1 MRSTGRRGRT
11 GARGPGRLRTAFGSW
26 SRSRS
31 IRRRLLVSLGM
42 LAVVAAGVAAL
53 AVSQLSALA
62 AGNEDLARA
71 DRATTSLARMGS
83 AQLTTRA
90 AVAELA
96 ATAGSTDVAA
106 RLAEVTAGDRAMAAA
121 VEGFVAA
128 VGTDRELPEAWPQ
141 VLSSWDRW
149 VTVRE
154 ERLLPALFAR
164 DRVAYELGQT
174 QQAQPYLDTFDR
186 NFRSVQAEIVGV
198 AEARNVA
205 LQAQAQ
211 RARLVLGAAL
221 VVGVG
226 IAALTA
232 YTLPRT
238 IRRRIDRVSRSLD
251 AMADGDLTVVARVT
265 SGDELGR
272 MARAL
277 ATAQETLR
285 GTLAEVAVTAQAV
298 ADSAEQLSAAAAQVA
313 AGSEETSVQAG
324 MIAVAAEHVTDNVET
339 VAAGAEQMGVSIR
352 EIAQYADEAA
362 TVAQRAT
369 GVAADMTGTVTKL
382 GSSSQEI
389 GKVVRAITSI
399 AEQTNLLALNAT
411 IEAARAGDAGKGF
424 AVVAGEVKELA
435 QETARATEEIT
446 RRVEAIQADTA
457 LAVASIGE
465 ITGIIAAINDFQ
477 LTIASAVE
485 EQTATT
491 HEMSRSV
498 AQAATGSGEIAT
510 SIGSVAQASAG
521 ATQVLHTVGDSVEE
535 LARMSSDLRA
545 RVAAFTY

>member
-1 MRSTGRRGRT
+1 
-11 GARGPGRLRTAFGSW
+11 
-26 SRSRS
+26 
-31 IRRRLLVSLGM
+31 M